1 MFDERFDVV
10 VVGAGH
16 AGCEAA
22 WASARMGLRTAL
34 YTKNTD
40 LIAQMSCN
48 PAIGGIAKGH
58 LVRELDC
65 LGGVMSRVADRVGI
79 QFRLLNRSRGP
90 AVQAPRAQ
98 MDKALYRL
106 EMRRQLETEPNLF
119 LKQSDITELILDFS
133 GRSPEARV
141 TGVLTGDGR
150 KVAARSV
157 VLTTGTFLNGLIHI
171 GENNF
176 SGGRSGEFSSVSLA
190 QMIRQLGFQVG
201 RLKTGTPPR
210 IDMRTVDL
218 DRFEKQS
225 GDSSP
230 TLFSYRS
237 SGIIQP
243 QISCYVAYTNEEVH
257 RIIRDNLHRSPLY
270 GGKILG
276 IGPRYCP
283 SIEDK
288 IVKFPDKT
296 RHQLFLEPEGLD
308 TNEMYVNGFST
319 SLPVDAQFDML
330 RAIPGLE
337 NVEMIRPGYAIEY
350 DFVQPTELLS
360 TLETKRVENLF
371 HAGQIN
377 GTTGYE
383 EAAAQGLIAG
393 INAAL
398 KARGQSPFHV
408 ARSEGYLGILI
419 DDLVTQGVDE
429 PYRMF
434 TSRAEYRL
442 LLRIDN
448 ADLRLYRKG
457 YDLGLID
464 QQDYRRFTEKYARVD
479 RALEFLRRT
488 HLREDSALLAT
499 LRQRTRGSLQA
510 GTSLEQVLKRPEVSI
525 DDLRA
530 TLLGQDAALD
540 ETELQIVEIQIKYEG
555 YINQQAHDVRR
566 LAGLEERRIPTGFNY
581 QGVQGLSREMVEKLS
596 RVQPQNLG
604 MARRIPGV
612 TPAAISI
619 LNIHLE
625 MHSAASRNQ
634 TQSRDDKDR
643 A

>member
-1 MFDERFDVV
+1 MFDENFDVV

-22 WASARMGLRTAL
+22 WAAARMGLRTAL
-34 YTKNTD
+34 YTKNMD

-48 PAIGGIAKGH
+48 PAVGGIAKGH

-65 LGGVMSRVADRVGI
+65 LGGIMSVISDRVGI

-98 MDKALYRL
+98 MDKTLYRF
-106 EMRRQLETEPNLF
+106 EMRKELETQPNLF
-119 LKQSDITELILDFS
+119 LKQSDVARLILD
-133 GRSPEARV
+133 GQQVA
-141 TGVLTGDGR
+141 GVVSGDGR
-150 KVAARSV
+150 RVGATSV

-171 GENNF
+171 GENRFN
-176 SGGRSGEFSSVSLA
+176 GGRSGEFSSVSLA
-190 QMIRQLGFQVG
+190 EMIKGLGFQVG

-210 IDMRTVDL
+210 IDIRTVEL
-218 DRFEKQS
+218 SRFEKQA
-225 GDSSP
+225 GDQHP

-237 SGIIQP
+237 HGVTQP
-243 QISCYVAYTNEEVH
+243 QICCYIAYTNERVH
-257 RIIRDNLHRSPLY
+257 KIIRDNLHRSPLY
-270 GGKILG
+270 GGTIVG

-288 IVKFPDKT
+288 VVKFPDKH
-296 RHQLFLEPEGLD
+296 RHQLFLEPEGLH

-319 SLPVDAQFDML
+319 SLPVDVQFQML
-330 RAIPGLE
+330 RSIPGLE
-337 NVEMIRPGYAIEY
+337 RVEMIRPGYAIEY
-350 DFVQPTELLS
+350 DFVQPTELLPS
-360 TLETKRVENLF
+360 LETKRVENLF

-398 KARGQSPFHV
+398 KARGEGSFV
-408 ARSEGYLGILI
+408 VDRSQAYLGILI
-419 DDLVTQGVDE
+419 DDLVTRGVDE

-448 ADLRLYRKG
+448 ADRRLYETG
-457 YDLGLID
+457 HQLGLVGAD
-464 QQDYRRFTEKYARVD
+464 DYKRFREKYGRID
-479 RALEFLRRT
+479 RAIETLRRAY
-488 HLREDSALLAT
+488 LKEGSALLRSLAEIV
-499 LRQRTRGSLQA
+499 RGEVSP
-510 GTSLEQVLKRPEVSI
+510 GTALEQVLKRPEI
-525 DDLRA
+525 RIEHLRA
-530 TLLGQDAALD
+530 QLEQRGVLLQP
-540 ETELQIVEIQIKYEG
+540 EELEIVETQVKYEG
-555 YINQQAHDVRR
+555 YIDQQVHDVNR
-566 LAGLEERRIPTGFNY
+566 LKYLEERHIPANFDY
-581 QGVQGLSREMVEKLS
+581 KIVQGLSREMVERLS
-596 RVQPQNLG
+596 RVQPHNLG

-619 LNIHLE
+619 LNIYLE
-625 MHSAASRNQ
+625 MR
-634 TQSRDDKDR
+634 KR
-643 A
+643 AN